1 MYRVCE
7 SSASWTILVTDEV
20 FMLQV
25 FISSTF
31 LDMHAERNILTT
43 IVFPQANARA
53 REFGFILVPMD
64 LRW

>member
-1 MYRVCE
+1 M
-7 SSASWTILVTDEV
+7 TDEV